1 MENARLDDLACAVD
15 FHVRSG
21 TVLVDKKK
29 ISASACNLLFFS
41 LLAVFW
47 TLLLS
52 FRSFRCFLYFL
63 FSLCSLRSLK
73 IRMKAIGNNR
83 NVSPEYPTN
92 HSVESHLQ
100 LTEIT
105 WKITE
110 TKTLM

>member
-1 MENARLDDLACAVD
+1 MGNARLDDLACAVD

-29 ISASACNLLFFS
+29 ISASVCNLLFFS

-47 TLLLS
+47 TRLLS
-52 FRSFRCFLYFL
+52 FGSFRCFLYQL
-63 FSLCSLRSLK
+63 FSLCYLRSLK

-83 NVSPEYPTN
+83 NLSPEYPIN
-92 HSVESHLQ
+92 LSVESHLL

-105 WKITE
+105 WKLQ
-110 TKTLM
+110 KRRR